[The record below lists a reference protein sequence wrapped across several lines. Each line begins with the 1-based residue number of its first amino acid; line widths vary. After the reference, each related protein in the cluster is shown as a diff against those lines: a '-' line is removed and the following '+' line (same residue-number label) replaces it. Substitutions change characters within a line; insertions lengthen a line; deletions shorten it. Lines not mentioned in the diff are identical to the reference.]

1 MQYDK
6 QSVDRYCTW
15 KLTGNMAH
23 FMHKDKKWPSITVH
37 AEVDIEDREYLTM
50 KSELHVEV
58 QARLTHKS
66 ISLYIA

>member
-1 MQYDK
+1 
-6 QSVDRYCTW
+6 
-15 KLTGNMAH
+15 MAH